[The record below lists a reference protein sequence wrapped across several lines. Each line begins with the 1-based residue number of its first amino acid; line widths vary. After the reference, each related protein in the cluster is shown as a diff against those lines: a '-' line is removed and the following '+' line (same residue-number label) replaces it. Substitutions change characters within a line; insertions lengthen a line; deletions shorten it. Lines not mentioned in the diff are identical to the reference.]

1 MPATTT
7 AFEAA
12 NIFAR
17 TSGYIEKRYVD
28 IGDRVK
34 AGALLAE
41 ITAPELDHQITQAKA
56 TLAQNQATL
65 QQTQASRDLAQ
76 VTNAR
81 DSKLVKQGWLTL
93 QQGDNDRL
101 TLKAQQAAVGVAQS
115 NIAAQEAQIRILGQ
129 EKAYQRV
136 VAPFDGVITQRN
148 IDNGSLV
155 TSGSTFMFT
164 LMHPDVIRTQV
175 FVPQDEAFGL
185 GPGVDAVVRVPEIPD
200 RGFPGKVTRIA
211 SALQPGS
218 RTLLT
223 EIDVPNPDGALSP
236 GIYCTVELFIPR
248 KTPSMI
254 IPADAVVFDE
264 NGLHVA
270 VVENGTAHLQKITI
284 ARDFGTEV
292 EVHDGVKPGDQ
303 VILNPM
309 IDLAEGSKV
318 AARKPGDKLDRRG
331 GRNCDATPAI
341 HGGRPAVG
349 RPRLPGA
356 GLYHGHHSHG
366 TSIDA
371 GGDRVFPAQWPEPV
385 LGDDPAGRSRHDVG
399 AGAAG
404 FRSNDSG
411 DGRDLCHTDGANHA
425 WNSGRASYFAAVSGW
440 HSRNDA
446 SDVCGTDDISS
457 PGQLFH
463 FGKRKPGRGC
473 ADGLQ

>member
-1 MPATTT
+1 MTETHVRTKNENVEHRPDPETDRVVALPDPAGKRRRRYGGALLGGAGLLLLLLGGLGLGGWRHHQAELEVAATAQRHRTFVPEVRVAAVRASDSKMTVSLPATTT

-34 AGALLAE
+34 AGALLAD

-65 QQTQASRDLAQ
+65 QQTQASHELAQ

-81 DSKLVKQGWLTL
+81 DSRLVKQGWLTL

-101 TLKAQQAAVGVAQS
+101 TLQAQQAAVAVAQS
-115 NIAAQEAQIRILGQ
+115 NIEAQQAQIRILEQ

-164 LMHPDVIRTQV
+164 LMHPDVIRTLV
-175 FVPQDEAFGL
+175 FIPQDEAFGV
-185 GPGVDAVVRVPEIPD
+185 GPGVDAVVRVPEIPN
-200 RGFPGKVTRIA
+200 RTFPGKVARIA

-236 GIYCTVELFIPR
+236 GIYCTVELYIPR

-254 IPADAVVFDE
+254 VPADAVVFDQ
-264 NGLHVA
+264 NGLHVG
-270 VVENGTAHLQKITI
+270 VVENGTVHMQKITI

-292 EVHDGVKPGDQ
+292 EVHEGVRPGDQ
-303 VILNPM
+303 VVLNPM
-309 IDLAEGSKV
+309 VNLAEGNKV
-318 AARKPGDKLDRRG
+318 TIRKDK
-331 GRNCDATPAI
+331 PQ
-341 HGGRPAVG
+341 
-349 RPRLPGA
+349 
-356 GLYHGHHSHG
+356 
-366 TSIDA
+366 TS
-371 GGDRVFPAQWPEPV
+371 
-385 LGDDPAGRSRHDVG
+385 
-399 AGAAG
+399 
-404 FRSNDSG
+404 
-411 DGRDLCHTDGANHA
+411 
-425 WNSGRASYFAAVSGW
+425 
-440 HSRNDA
+440 
-446 SDVCGTDDISS
+446 
-457 PGQLFH
+457 
-463 FGKRKPGRGC
+463 
-473 ADGLQ
+473 

>member
-1 MPATTT
+1 MTETSIRPKNEIVQERHVPGADRVIALPNAVPPKRRRRYGATLVGGGALLLLVGGLGVGGWRHYQAVLAVAATTQQTLTAVPAVRVAAVRASDSKITVTLPATTT

-34 AGALLAE
+34 AGALLAD
-41 ITAPELDHQITQAKA
+41 ITAPELDHQIAQAQA
-56 TLAQNQATL
+56 TLAQDQATL
-65 QQTQASRDLAQ
+65 QQTQASRDLAD
-76 VTNAR
+76 VTNGR

-115 NIAAQEAQIRILGQ
+115 NIAAQEAQIRVLGQ

-155 TSGSTFMFT
+155 TAGSTFMYT
-164 LMHPDVIRTQV
+164 LQHPDVIRTQV
-175 FVPQDEAFGL
+175 FIPQDEAFGVA
-185 GPGVDAVVRVPEIPD
+185 PGVDAVVRVPEIPD

-211 SALQPGS
+211 SALQPGT

-248 KTPSMI
+248 KTPTMI
-254 IPADAVVFDE
+254 VPADAVVFDQ

-270 VVENGTAHLQKITI
+270 VVENGTVRLQKITI

-292 EVHDGVKPGDQ
+292 SVHEGVKPGDQ

-309 IDLAEGSKV
+309 IDLADGAKV
-318 AARKPGDKLDRRG
+318 AVRSVQKAR
-331 GRNCDATPAI
+331 
-341 HGGRPAVG
+341 
-349 RPRLPGA
+349 
-356 GLYHGHHSHG
+356 
-366 TSIDA
+366 TS
-371 GGDRVFPAQWPEPV
+371 
-385 LGDDPAGRSRHDVG
+385 
-399 AGAAG
+399 
-404 FRSNDSG
+404 
-411 DGRDLCHTDGANHA
+411 
-425 WNSGRASYFAAVSGW
+425 
-440 HSRNDA
+440 
-446 SDVCGTDDISS
+446 
-457 PGQLFH
+457 
-463 FGKRKPGRGC
+463 
-473 ADGLQ
+473 

>member
-1 MPATTT
+1 MSEMHAVSEEQEVEDLPGPETDRVAAPAEPVRKRRGYGGALIGGGAFALLMAGLATGGWHHYQAERDVAATAQQQRTFVPDVRVAAVRASDSKINVTLPATTT

-17 TSGYIEKRYVD
+17 ATGYIEKRYVD

-34 AGALLAE
+34 TGTLLAD
-41 ITAPELDHQITQAKA
+41 ITAPELDHQITQARA

-65 QQTQASRDLAQ
+65 QQTQASHELAR

-81 DSKLVKQGWLTL
+81 DSNLVKQGWLTL

-101 TLKAQQAAVGVAQS
+101 TLQAQQAAVGVAQS
-115 NIAAQEAQIRILGQ
+115 NIAAQEAQIRILEQ
-129 EKAYQRV
+129 EKSYQRV

-175 FVPQDEAFGL
+175 FVPQDEAYGIA
-185 GPGVDAVVRVPEIPD
+185 PGVDAAVRVPEIPN
-200 RGFPGKVTRIA
+200 RTFPGKVTRIA
-211 SALQPGS
+211 TALQPGS

-223 EIDVPNPDGALSP
+223 EIDVPNPDGALNP

-254 IPADAVVFDE
+254 IPADAVVFDQ

-270 VVENGTAHLQKITI
+270 VVENGTVRDQKITI

-292 EVHDGVKPGDQ
+292 EVHDGVKAGDQ

-309 IDLAEGSKV
+309 VNL
-318 AARKPGDKLDRRG
+318 
-331 GRNCDATPAI
+331 
-341 HGGRPAVG
+341 
-349 RPRLPGA
+349 
-356 GLYHGHHSHG
+356 
-366 TSIDA
+366 
-371 GGDRVFPAQWPEPV
+371 
-385 LGDDPAGRSRHDVG
+385 
-399 AGAAG
+399 
-404 FRSNDSG
+404 
-411 DGRDLCHTDGANHA
+411 
-425 WNSGRASYFAAVSGW
+425 
-440 HSRNDA
+440 
-446 SDVCGTDDISS
+446 
-457 PGQLFH
+457 
-463 FGKRKPGRGC
+463 
-473 ADGLQ
+473 ADGSRVTVRLVRKNQTS

>member
-1 MPATTT
+1 MTEIHMLPKNEGVRDRLHDLEADRVVALPNTGRKRRRYGGALLGGAALLLLVGGLGAGAWRHYQAELDVAATTKRSQTRVPDVRVATVRASDSKISATLPATTT

-17 TSGYIEKRYVD
+17 TNGYIEKRYVD

-34 AGALLAE
+34 AGALLAD

-56 TLAQNQATL
+56 TLAQSQATL
-65 QQTQASRDLAQ
+65 QQTQASRELAD

-81 DSKLVKQGWLTL
+81 DSKLVQQGWLTL

-101 TLKAQQAAVGVAQS
+101 TLRSQQAAVAVAQS
-115 NIAAQEAQIRILGQ
+115 NIAAQDAQIRVLEQ

-155 TSGSTFMFT
+155 TSGSTFMYT

-185 GPGVDAVVRVPEIPD
+185 GPGVDAVIRVPEIPN
-200 RGFPGKVTRIA
+200 RTFPGKVTRIA

-236 GIYCTVELFIPR
+236 GVYCTVELLIPR
-248 KTPSMI
+248 KTPSII
-254 IPADAVVFDE
+254 IPADAVVFDR
-264 NGLHVA
+264 NGVHVA
-270 VVENGTAHLQKITI
+270 VVEDGIVHLQKITI

-292 EVHDGVKPGDQ
+292 EVHEGVKPGDQ

-318 AARKPGDKLDRRG
+318 TARK
-331 GRNCDATPAI
+331 AQ
-341 HGGRPAVG
+341 
-349 RPRLPGA
+349 
-356 GLYHGHHSHG
+356 
-366 TSIDA
+366 TS
-371 GGDRVFPAQWPEPV
+371 
-385 LGDDPAGRSRHDVG
+385 
-399 AGAAG
+399 
-404 FRSNDSG
+404 
-411 DGRDLCHTDGANHA
+411 
-425 WNSGRASYFAAVSGW
+425 
-440 HSRNDA
+440 
-446 SDVCGTDDISS
+446 
-457 PGQLFH
+457 
-463 FGKRKPGRGC
+463 
-473 ADGLQ
+473 

>member
-1 MPATTT
+1 MTEIELRPKNEDVRNRPDPEADRVVALPYTRRKRRRGFGGALLGGGALLLLLGGLGAGAWRHYRAEREVAATLQRSQTFVPSVRVAAVRASDDKITVTLPATTT

-34 AGALLAE
+34 AGALLAD
-41 ITAPELDHQITQAKA
+41 ITAPELDHQISQAQA

-65 QQTQASRDLAQ
+65 RQTQASRELAQ

-81 DSKLVKQGWLTL
+81 DSNLVKQGWLTL

-101 TLKAQQAAVGVAQS
+101 TLQAQQAAVGVAQS
-115 NIAAQEAQIRILGQ
+115 NIAAQEAQIRVLGQ

-136 VAPFDGVITQRN
+136 IAPFDGVITQRN

-155 TSGSTFMFT
+155 TAGSTFMYT

-185 GPGVDAVVRVPEIPD
+185 GPGVDAVVRVPEIPN
-200 RGFPGKVTRIA
+200 RTFPGKVTRIA
-211 SALQPGS
+211 NALQPGS

-223 EIDVPNPDGALSP
+223 EIDVPNPDWVLSP
-236 GIYCTVELFIPR
+236 GVYCTVELFIPR

-254 IPADAVVFDE
+254 IPADAVVFDQ
-264 NGLHVA
+264 NGVHVA

-292 EVHDGVKPGDQ
+292 EVHDGVKDGDQ

-309 IDLAEGSKV
+309 IDLADGSKV
-318 AARKPGDKLDRRG
+318 TVRK
-331 GRNCDATPAI
+331 AQ
-341 HGGRPAVG
+341 
-349 RPRLPGA
+349 
-356 GLYHGHHSHG
+356 
-366 TSIDA
+366 TS
-371 GGDRVFPAQWPEPV
+371 
-385 LGDDPAGRSRHDVG
+385 
-399 AGAAG
+399 
-404 FRSNDSG
+404 
-411 DGRDLCHTDGANHA
+411 
-425 WNSGRASYFAAVSGW
+425 
-440 HSRNDA
+440 
-446 SDVCGTDDISS
+446 
-457 PGQLFH
+457 
-463 FGKRKPGRGC
+463 
-473 ADGLQ
+473 